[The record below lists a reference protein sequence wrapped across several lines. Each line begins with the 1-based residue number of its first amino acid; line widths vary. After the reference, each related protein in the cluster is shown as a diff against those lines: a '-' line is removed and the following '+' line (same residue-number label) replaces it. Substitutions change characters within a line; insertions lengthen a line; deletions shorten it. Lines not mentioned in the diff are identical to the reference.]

1 MSNVENISYRSQ
13 DTDSFINIR
22 PSFLERNGIIIIVAI
37 IIGLT
42 IGSYFVSYP
51 EKVEQV
57 GYLSNEN
64 SPKAIILPSGR
75 VISKI
80 MFAAG
85 SEVDNGSVV
94 LWLKSDIEYQQIALL
109 KEKLQVLEDIG
120 KKINKGDLEFFLK
133 KAFIYESSELSVE
146 YANFLKDIM
155 DYFDVA
161 NNSLYKNEKVQ
172 IGNHI
177 NLAKEKSKIYH
188 ENIRLSAADIEDY
201 EGLNHINKE
210 LFDKGLITID
220 EFKNS
225 ESQNKSRQR
234 QLNSLHVEL
243 NDNKNLIA
251 LKESE
256 YMKLSAEEER
266 KYNNLKLSI
275 YKLIGAVNKWIKQNS
290 VQAGCKGRFEL
301 NSFLQEGDYAPS
313 NTVVGYIVPG
323 NSEFY
328 VKTSINQAKISKI
341 DLKTPVEVRL
351 DAYPY
356 KNFGSVVGEIK
367 RISNVVTDS
376 GLVSK
381 IMLKDGLVTT
391 TGHTLEYK
399 ENLRGKVILTTKNE
413 RLLNKLL
420 EGISHE

>member
-1 MSNVENISYRSQ
+1 MYMSNVENISYRSQ
-13 DTDSFINIR
+13 DTDSFINTR

-94 LWLKSDIEYQQIALL
+94 LWLKSDIEFQQIALL

-120 KKINKGDLEFFLK
+120 KKINKDDLEFFLK
-133 KAFIYESSELSVE
+133 KAFIYESSELSIE

-161 NNSLYKNEKVQ
+161 NNSFYKNEKIQ

-201 EGLNHINKE
+201 EGLNHVNKE

-275 YKLIGAVNKWIKQNS
+275 FKLMGAVNKWIKQNS

-313 NTVVGYIVPG
+313 NTVVGFIVPEIQ
-323 NSEFY
+323 NSM
-328 VKTSINQAKISKI
+328 SKQ
-341 DLKTPVEVRL
+341 V
-351 DAYPY
+351 
-356 KNFGSVVGEIK
+356 
-367 RISNVVTDS
+367 
-376 GLVSK
+376 
-381 IMLKDGLVTT
+381 
-391 TGHTLEYK
+391 
-399 ENLRGKVILTTKNE
+399 LTRPK
-413 RLLNKLL
+413 
-420 EGISHE
+420 